1 MKEIII
7 TLAAVLL
14 PQMAS
19 AQSIENDSI
28 VIKHPRKVTIVTSDS
43 SQKIIVQGKE
53 GDDDYEYRNTLQ
65 LVDDNYVS
73 NVEIN
78 KDSWSLKSLI
88 PSYSVTGDTEESG
101 SVQVEI
107 GGAPL
112 IGFTAPTHCDPG
124 TNFSTFRS
132 WEFAL
137 PFINSTVF
145 FENNKKYHSSGLS
158 LETYFNW
165 RNYRMTGDTR
175 FVKNSSGNVELAPY
189 PKGAKPKFSR
199 VKVFSVSGALLVFH
213 TFKDWGIAVGPV
225 VNFNTYASLKTRYSI
240 DGGKYKD
247 VEKNINQRKVTFDI
261 MGIIQTPAVDLY
273 LKYSPNSV
281 LKDGVKFRSLT
292 FGFAL

>member
-14 PQMAS
+14 PQMVS

-73 NVEIN
+73 NIEIN

-88 PSYSVTGDTEESG
+88 PSYSISGDSHESCTT
-101 SVQVEI
+101 QLEI

-145 FENNKKYHSSGLS
+145 FDNKKHHSYGLS

-189 PKGAKPKFSR
+189 PEGAKPKFSR
-199 VKVFSVSGALLVFH
+199 VKVFSISGALLAFH

-225 VNFNTYASLKTRYSI
+225 INFNTYASLKTRYSI

>member
-1 MKEIII
+1 MMRRGMKAK
-7 TLAAVLL
+7 TLGFMAAAVAAVL
-14 PQMAS
+14 ACG
-19 AQSIENDSI
+19 AQGEMDL
-28 VIKHPRKVTIVTSDS
+28 
-43 SQKIIVQGKE
+43 
-53 GDDDYEYRNTLQ
+53 YL
-65 LVDDNYVS
+65 
-73 NVEIN
+73 
-78 KDSWSLKSLI
+78 
-88 PSYSVTGDTEESG
+88 
-101 SVQVEI
+101 
-107 GGAPL
+107 L
-112 IGFTAPTHCDPG
+112 IGQSNMAGRGVLTDSNRVSADGVFKLDAAGEWQPAEEPIHFDKPTVAGAGLAASFARAMADRRTAPTHCDPG

-137 PFINSTVF
+137 PFVNSTVF
-145 FENNKKYHSSGLS
+145 FENKKYHSSGLS

-189 PKGAKPKFSR
+189 PEGAKPKFSR

-213 TFKDWGIAVGPV
+213 TFKDWGISVGPV

>member
-14 PQMAS
+14 PQLSS

-28 VIKHPRKVTIVTSDS
+28 VINHPRKVTIVTSDS

-53 GDDDYEYRNTLQ
+53 GDNNFEYRNTLQ

-73 NVEIN
+73 NIEIN
-78 KDSWSLKSLI
+78 KDSWSLKDLI
-88 PSYSVTGDTEESG
+88 PSYSVTGDSHESG

-145 FENNKKYHSSGLS
+145 FENKKYHSSGLS

-189 PKGAKPKFSR
+189 PEGAKPKFSR
-199 VKVFSVSGALLVFH
+199 VKVFSVSGALLAFH

-225 VNFNTYASLKTRYSI
+225 INFNTYASLKTRYSI